1 MGLTQAGTP
10 TPERATINRRAQV
23 DKPAKAGWIRRQIIL
38 ATFRWLISMSA
49 TINRR
54 ADTERRYHN
63 AQCTN
68 WRERQPTSACHPA
81 LRSG

>member
-38 ATFRWLISMSA
+38 AT
-49 TINRR
+49 
-54 ADTERRYHN
+54 
-63 AQCTN
+63 
-68 WRERQPTSACHPA
+68 
-81 LRSG
+81 